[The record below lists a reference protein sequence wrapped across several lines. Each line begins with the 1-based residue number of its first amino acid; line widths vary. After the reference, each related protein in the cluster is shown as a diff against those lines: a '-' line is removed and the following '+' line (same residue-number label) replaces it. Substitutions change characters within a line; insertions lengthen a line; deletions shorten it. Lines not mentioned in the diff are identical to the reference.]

1 MINVQEYG
9 KALFELAVESNNTK
23 KTYGDISLV
32 RDALEANPEYTKLLD
47 TPAISHEERITLI
60 DEAFSGVDEYVA
72 NLVKMMADGHVSYLF
87 PKVAEVYSTLYDELL
102 GIERVEAIS
111 AVALTEKQREAL
123 TKKLERITGKTVVLT
138 VTVDRSILGGM
149 KLRYGSCQLDGSV
162 KTRLDTLARSLS
174 GTVI

>member
-9 KALFELAVESNNTK
+9 KALFELAVESNNVK
-23 KTYGDISLV
+23 KTHEDVTLV
-32 RDALEANPEYTKLLD
+32 RDALEANPEYAKLLD
-47 TPAISHEERITLI
+47 NPAISREERTALI
-60 DEAFSGVDEYVA
+60 DKAFSGVGEYVA

-87 PKVAEVYSTLYDELL
+87 PKVAETYSALYDEML
-102 GIERVEAIS
+102 GIERVEAIC
-111 AVALTEKQREAL
+111 AVALTDAQKKTLIA
-123 TKKLERITGKTVVLT
+123 KLEHITGKTVVLT

-174 GTVI
+174 SAVI